1 MTVLHTFFRT
11 NSCKNSRYSVFRKKK
26 SYVLEAYFFF
36 LMDLLHARLNSQYKA
51 RVTRKTSTKKLKH
64 TGNRFRKNLQ
74 LIGVC

>member
-36 LMDLLHARLNSQYKA
+36 FNGFTPCKA
-51 RVTRKTSTKKLKH
+51 EQPIQGKSYTKNKHKKIKAYRKSL
-64 TGNRFRKNLQ
+64 
-74 LIGVC
+74 